1 MNQVSTDTTSDP
13 PRRSI
18 KTRFLVRMVVEG
30 GGEEDFTDIGGKGF
44 LIRPENGRGG
54 RGGGTPVGLY
64 HKIPRSPVGVM

>member
-30 GGEEDFTDIGGKGF
+30 GGKISLTLVGRGF
-44 LIRPENGRGG
+44 LLGRKMDEGEG
-54 RGGGTPVGLY
+54 GGGTPVGLY

>member
-18 KTRFLVRMVVEG
+18 KTRFLVRMVEG
-30 GGEEDFTDIGGKGF
+30 GQISLTLVGRGF
-44 LIRPENGRGG
+44 LLGRKMDEGEG
-54 RGGGTPVGLY
+54 GGGTPVGLY